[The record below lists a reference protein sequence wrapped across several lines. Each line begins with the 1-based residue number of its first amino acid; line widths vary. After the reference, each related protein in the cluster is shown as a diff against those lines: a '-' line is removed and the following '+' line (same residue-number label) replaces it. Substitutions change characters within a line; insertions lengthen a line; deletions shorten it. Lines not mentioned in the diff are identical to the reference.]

1 MKAREAIPPYLAV
14 AQERKRAVNLTLSES
29 LVDEARH
36 YTANLSATVEELL
49 QSYVAQHHHARASRQ
64 QLADA
69 SATDWNALHD
79 RVGSFADEHSTL

>member
-1 MKAREAIPPYLAV
+1 MKAREAIPPYANAV
-14 AQERKRAVNLTLSES
+14 FERKRAVNLTLSES

-49 QSYVAQHHHARASRQ
+49 QTYVAEHQHAHVSRQ
-64 QLADA
+64 QLAEA
-69 SATDWNALHD
+69 CAADWNALHD